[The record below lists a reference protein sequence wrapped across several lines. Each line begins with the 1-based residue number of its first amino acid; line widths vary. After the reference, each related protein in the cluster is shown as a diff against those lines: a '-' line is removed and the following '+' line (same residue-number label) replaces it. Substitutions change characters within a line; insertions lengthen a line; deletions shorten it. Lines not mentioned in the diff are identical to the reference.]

1 MELGEWAPYQTTQK
15 ASWAGSDLA
24 APRHGTSTRS
34 DCRKALLFDGGT
46 MRRPHFSYPKKH
58 PAGFFSLLSFFLDR
72 ILSLTYPLYSAT
84 VDRPA
89 TQQAPND
96 TITRSLSEI
105 RGSSIS
111 WQPSH
116 RTRYS
121 DTSTA
126 PPHAPGHPCSS
137 TTRYIPSRDGWTSP
151 ASSYRPRP
159 QCIPPVST
167 RPSHPCGLQHIVQ
180 PPGHP
185 IVTSGLISADFRGDV

>member
-1 MELGEWAPYQTTQK
+1 MGALPDHPEGFLGWVGFGGP
-15 ASWAGSDLA
+15 SSRDI
-24 APRHGTSTRS
+24 TRS

-116 RTRYS
+116 RTLRHV
-121 DTSTA
+121 DR
-126 PPHAPGHPCSS
+126 S
-137 TTRYIPSRDGWTSP
+137 TTCS
-151 ASSYRPRP
+151 
-159 QCIPPVST
+159 
-167 RPSHPCGLQHIVQ
+167 RPSVFLNHSIYPLTRWLDLASI
-180 PPGHP
+180 
-185 IVTSGLISADFRGDV
+185 LIPTTTAVYPARFYPALSPLRLTAHCAAAGTPHRYVRVDISRF